1 MKKKLLKDLRRTG
14 GEKEIRDLLIR
25 IVSEDNDETL
35 KEDLKNFH
43 ASEIADVFE
52 YLNTH
57 DRRRILR
64 AVDLDTASE
73 IFSFLEE
80 LDPYIHEIDNQKA
93 ADILENMDIGDAI
106 DLLQELEPQKRAQI
120 AALLSDD
127 TRTEIR
133 EICSYD
139 EEEIGRR
146 MTTNYVCIS
155 RTFSVKQAMRSLIA
169 QASEN
174 DNISNIYVEDE
185 EGHFYGVIDLQKLII
200 ARAGSDLEELIQTS
214 YPFVFADEKIGECIE
229 DLKKYEEDSIPVL
242 NRSFE
247 IEGVIT
253 PYDIIE
259 ASEDEMGED
268 YAKFAG
274 LTEEEELDENI
285 LHSLRKR
292 LPWLTILLFLAT
304 CVSVVAGFFEHVV
317 AEVTLIVSFQSLI
330 LGMSGNVGTQ
340 SLAVTI
346 RTITEET
353 LNQADKVRLILKE
366 LSIGLLNGIIMGSIS
381 CLVLGMFIWKIKHY
395 TFIDAFAIS
404 GCAGIALAAAM
415 FVSGFIGTIVPLFF
429 NKMKIDPAVASGP
442 FITTINDLVGVVI
455 YYGLAWILLVNLMGM

>member
-1 MKKKLLKDLRRTG
+1 
-14 GEKEIRDLLIR
+14 
-25 IVSEDNDETL
+25 
-35 KEDLKNFH
+35 
-43 ASEIADVFE
+43 
-52 YLNTH
+52 
-57 DRRRILR
+57 
-64 AVDLDTASE
+64 
-73 IFSFLEE
+73 
-80 LDPYIHEIDNQKA
+80 
-93 ADILENMDIGDAI
+93 
-106 DLLQELEPQKRAQI
+106 
-120 AALLSDD
+120 
-127 TRTEIR
+127 
-133 EICSYD
+133 
-139 EEEIGRR
+139 

-155 RTFSVKQAMRSLIA
+155 RTFSIKQAMRSLIA

-353 LNQADKVRLILKE
+353 LNQADKVRLDVYKRQVYVKYMIDEDCYTSETTQGTFTTNEDLAGTASVKFVVTGTDDSLEAGHIEVTGE
-366 LSIGLLNGIIMGSIS
+366 LTGIVGDEPAAIDGPLTAVVYLSLIHIS
-381 CLVLGMFIWKIKHY
+381 PASAKNPQICIRRRIVLSE
-395 TFIDAFAIS
+395 IS
-404 GCAGIALAAAM
+404 SSM
-415 FVSGFIGTIVPLFF
+415 
-429 NKMKIDPAVASGP
+429 
-442 FITTINDLVGVVI
+442 
-455 YYGLAWILLVNLMGM
+455 WISPWTRRIRRSP